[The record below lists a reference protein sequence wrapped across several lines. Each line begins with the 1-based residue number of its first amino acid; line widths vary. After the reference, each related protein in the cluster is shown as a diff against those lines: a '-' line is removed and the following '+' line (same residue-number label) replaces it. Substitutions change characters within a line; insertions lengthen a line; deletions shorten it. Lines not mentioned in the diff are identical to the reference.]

1 MPGGVWPLH
10 DGTMPITQHFANGM
24 YGAVVIDPPG
34 LPMVDREHL
43 QGQGGR
49 PGHHTEVSV
58 S

>member
-1 MPGGVWPLH
+1 
-10 DGTMPITQHFANGM
+10 MPITQHFANGM